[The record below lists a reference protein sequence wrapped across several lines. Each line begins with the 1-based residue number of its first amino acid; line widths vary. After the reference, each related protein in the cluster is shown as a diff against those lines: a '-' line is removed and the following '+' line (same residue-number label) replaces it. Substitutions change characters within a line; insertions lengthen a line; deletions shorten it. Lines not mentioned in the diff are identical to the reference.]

1 MRSLLIT
8 PLFPPALGGVQK
20 VLYNLC
26 LFSPPEEVVVL
37 TQRHPQASKFDAH
50 QPFRIYREL
59 DRFWPQGS
67 IWSKLKWFQLAG
79 YIVRLARREDVSVL
93 QWGECGFS
101 PWVFHLTRRLSR
113 LPSALYVWGR
123 EIKQRLRNPHQ
134 RCQLQAILS
143 QVDCIISVSHYTRT
157 LIGNAGTSLPRIEV
171 LHPGVDLREFSPK
184 GPNQRL
190 VKELSL
196 EGKKVI
202 LTVSRLVERKGQD
215 VLIRAFALVRQQ
227 VPEVV
232 LLIVGTGPY
241 EPSLRKLVWELQL
254 ESQVRMLGELENNF
268 LSQYYNLCEVFAL
281 ISRESEN
288 DVEGFGLVYLEAGAC
303 GKPVV
308 AGRSGGVPEAVVDGV
323 TGLLV
328 NPLSEEET
336 AAAIIHLLTHPQL
349 ARTLGKN
356 ARHRLEQQFQW
367 ELRAQR
373 LRKILHSLS
382 EEVASA

>member
-1 MRSLLIT
+1 
-8 PLFPPALGGVQK
+8 
-20 VLYNLC
+20 
-26 LFSPPEEVVVL
+26 
-37 TQRHPQASKFDAH
+37 
-50 QPFRIYREL
+50 
-59 DRFWPQGS
+59 
-67 IWSKLKWFQLAG
+67 
-79 YIVRLARREDVSVL
+79 
-93 QWGECGFS
+93 
-101 PWVFHLTRRLSR
+101 
-113 LPSALYVWGR
+113 
-123 EIKQRLRNPHQ
+123 
-134 RCQLQAILS
+134 
-143 QVDCIISVSHYTRT
+143 VDCIISVSHYTRT